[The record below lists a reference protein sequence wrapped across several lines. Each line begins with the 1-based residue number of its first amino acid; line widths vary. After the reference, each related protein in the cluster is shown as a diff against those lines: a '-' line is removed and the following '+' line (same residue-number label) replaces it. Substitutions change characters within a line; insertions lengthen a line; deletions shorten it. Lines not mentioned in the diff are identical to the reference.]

1 MFKFL
6 NNVKAE
12 TLEWAHCV
20 HKTCMFFSDS
30 RKHNFSHKFVCTLLP
45 SYILTY
51 HQQTPSKKVCL
62 TLFNETI
69 PHKLIEKEHGFC
81 SLQETHYPLA
91 EIKLSLL

>member
-6 NNVKAE
+6 NNVKTE

-51 HQQTPSKKVCL
+51 HPQTQH
-62 TLFNETI
+62 TF
-69 PHKLIEKEHGFC
+69 
-81 SLQETHYPLA
+81 
-91 EIKLSLL
+91 